1 MLITAYP
8 DIVRREGLA
17 VSVVH
22 GFESRSHGE
31 YQRNPPA
38 IVWHHDAS
46 PPGPSPGVLGWMVDN
61 WNSASANIWVDYNG
75 RWWFVGAGISYH
87 AGATLPGM
95 PTNQT
100 AIGIETDYTVGET
113 IPWNLYD
120 SLRRGTAAIMRAT
133 GQPASDLHFHKTIC
147 KPKGRKSDPW
157 GLDLGAERAALSR
170 LIAGGNPPLPLP
182 DPNAPGGPGGA
193 DPADWIEE
201 LMASVTEEQK
211 ALLLAG
217 AQASVDIRT
226 LLVEHG
232 NLKALMDRTYVIED
246 HAKNRLLKTDRFNEV
261 LTDVVN
267 RLYVIQDHI
276 DNPENI
282 PPKG

>member
-1 MLITAYP
+1 
-8 DIVRREGLA
+8 
-17 VSVVH
+17 
-22 GFESRSHGE
+22 
-31 YQRNPPA
+31 
-38 IVWHHDAS
+38 
-46 PPGPSPGVLGWMVDN
+46 
-61 WNSASANIWVDYNG
+61 
-75 RWWFVGAGISYH
+75 
-87 AGATLPGM
+87 
-95 PTNQT
+95 
-100 AIGIETDYTVGET
+100 
-113 IPWNLYD
+113 
-120 SLRRGTAAIMRAT
+120 MRAT